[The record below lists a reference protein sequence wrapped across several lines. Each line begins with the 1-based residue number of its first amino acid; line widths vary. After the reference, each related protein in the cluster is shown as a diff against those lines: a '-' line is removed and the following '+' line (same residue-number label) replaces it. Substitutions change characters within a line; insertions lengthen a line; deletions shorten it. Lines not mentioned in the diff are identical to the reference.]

1 MSAKKK
7 NAPLPASSAGLLRF
21 YEADTPG
28 IKLRPEAVVG
38 FTVTIIVIGIVLL
51 FL

>member
-1 MSAKKK
+1 MSERRKT
-7 NAPLPASSAGLLRF
+7 APLPASSAGLLRF

-38 FTVTIIVIGIVLL
+38 FTVAVIIISIVLL
-51 FL
+51 VI